1 MDSPRVHVTLVD
13 AIGGVVVLAALC
25 VAACF
30 GPLKAHSAADQLDQL
45 MDQQSEMQ
53 TEYSRLQK
61 IIEQNVAEWR
71 TLKDQARRE
80 GKLDDQL
87 PVQDRLRAVRELAE
101 RQGFNDIQIMPVQW
115 RSAVDV
121 AEQTF
126 SLTATV
132 GYIELMSFFKAFER
146 SATWADISHLS
157 IKPIAVTPAGT
168 GAGHGQQYDLEITV
182 NFYSSYEQDDEP

>member
-115 RSAVDV
+115 RSAV
-121 AEQTF
+121 
-126 SLTATV
+126 
-132 GYIELMSFFKAFER
+132 
-146 SATWADISHLS
+146 
-157 IKPIAVTPAGT
+157 
-168 GAGHGQQYDLEITV
+168 
-182 NFYSSYEQDDEP
+182 

>member
-13 AIGGVVVLAALC
+13 AIGGGAVLAALC
-25 VAACF
+25 VAAWF
-30 GPLKAHSAADQLDQL
+30 GPLKAYSAADQLGQL
-45 MDQQSEMQ
+45 TDQQFEMQ
-53 TEYSRLQK
+53 AEHSRLQK
-61 IIEQNVAEWR
+61 AIERNVAEWQ
-71 TLKDQARRE
+71 TLKEEARRE

-115 RSAVDV
+115 CSAVDV

-126 SLTATV
+126 SLTAKV
-132 GYIELMSFFKAFER
+132 GYFELMSFFKAFER

-157 IKPIAVTPAGT
+157 IKQIAVTPAGY
-168 GAGHGQQYDLEITV
+168 GQQFDLEITV
-182 NFYSSYEQDDEP
+182 NFYSSYEQGDET

>member
-1 MDSPRVHVTLVD
+1 MDSPRVHLTLVD
-13 AIGGVVVLAALC
+13 AVGGVVVLAALC
-25 VAACF
+25 VAAWF
-30 GPLKAHSAADQLDQL
+30 GPLKAHSAADQLGEL
-45 MDQQSEMQ
+45 TDQQLEMQ
-53 TEYSRLQK
+53 TEHSRLQK
-61 IIEQNVAEWR
+61 AIERNVAEWR
-71 TLKDQARRE
+71 TLKEEARRE

-132 GYIELMSFFKAFER
+132 GYLELMSFFRAFER

-157 IKPIAVTPAGT
+157 IKPIAAPPAGR
-168 GAGHGQQYDLEITV
+168 AQQYDLEITV
-182 NFYSSYEQDDEP
+182 NFYSSYEQDDET

>member
-1 MDSPRVHVTLVD
+1 MDSPRIHLTLVD
-13 AIGGVVVLAALC
+13 AIGGVAVLAALC
-25 VAACF
+25 VAAWF

-45 MDQQSEMQ
+45 MDLQAEMQ
-53 TEYSRLQK
+53 TAHSRLQK
-61 IIEQNVAEWR
+61 AIERNVAEWQ
-71 TLKDQARRE
+71 TLKEKARRE

-87 PVQDRLRAVRELAE
+87 PVQDRLRAVRDLAE

-126 SLTATV
+126 SITAKV
-132 GYIELMSFFKAFER
+132 GYFELMSFFKAFER

-157 IKPIAVTPAGT
+157 IKQIAVTPAG
-168 GAGHGQQYDLEITV
+168 HGQQFDLEITV
-182 NFYSSYEQDDEP
+182 NFYSSYEQGDET